1 MSIHGPILRR
11 QLFHPLRTAAVDD
24 RRAWR
29 GVEILVAALN
39 LADELSSIS
48 KSRTI
53 GVMLPTGAAFP
64 VAALAGWMLGRVVVP
79 LNYLLKRDELEY
91 IIRHSGMD
99 TVVTAQPMLDFMK
112 YEPAGAKLVRM
123 ESLELARF
131 PAPIRS
137 RGADD
142 DDLAALLYTSGTSG
156 KPKGVMLTHGNLR
169 ANISQIKRWVR
180 FTHRDTLFG
189 VLPQF
194 HSFGFTVM
202 TLLPLTVG
210 CGVAYMARFEPRKIV
225 QGLRGHRPTV
235 LVAIPSMYNAL
246 LSVKD
251 AEAADFDSL
260 RILVSGG
267 EPLPRSLF
275 DRFRERFGRE
285 IQEGYGLTETSPVT
299 NWRRPG
305 EGSFGSVGM
314 PLPEIYER
322 IVCLDTGKDLGPG
335 RDGEIRIKGPN
346 IMAGYF
352 RDPESTRAAFDDR
365 GYFRTGDIGR
375 FDAEGHLAITGR
387 EKEMMIVG
395 GENVFPREIEDAL
408 SRNESVR
415 ACGVVG
421 VHDPM
426 RGEEPVA
433 FVEINDGHTFDER
446 ALRAFCRTQIASY
459 KVPRRVHAVEELP
472 KGPTGKV
479 LRRALRDLLPDSQ
492 DAAEADAPDNAAG
505 V

>member
-11 QLFHPLRTAAVDD
+11 LLFHPIRTAAVDD

-29 GVEILVAALN
+29 GGEILVAAFN
-39 LADELSSIS
+39 LADELTSIS
-48 KSRTI
+48 TSKTV

-64 VAALAGWMLGRVVVP
+64 VAALAGWTLGRVVVP

-91 IIRHSGMD
+91 VIRHSGMD
-99 TVVTAQPMLDFMK
+99 TIVTAQPMLDFMK
-112 YEPAGAKLVRM
+112 YEPAGATLVRM
-123 ESLELARF
+123 ESLDLARF
-131 PAPIRS
+131 PSPIRPRS
-137 RGADD
+137 AQPG
-142 DDLAALLYTSGTSG
+142 DLAALLYTSGTSG

-169 ANISQIKRWVR
+169 ANISQIKRWVN
-180 FTHRDTLFG
+180 FTQRDTLFG

-194 HSFGFTVM
+194 HSFGFTVL
-202 TLLPLTVG
+202 TLLPLMLG

-225 QGLRGHRPTV
+225 QGLRKHRPTV

-251 AEAADFDSL
+251 ADAADFESL

-267 EPLPRSLF
+267 EPLPRTLF

-285 IQEGYGLTETSPVT
+285 IQEGYGLTETAPVT

-314 PLPEIYER
+314 ALPEIDER
-322 IVCLDTGKDLGPG
+322 IVSLETGRDLGPG

-346 IMAGYF
+346 IMAGYY
-352 RDPESTRAAFDDR
+352 RDPEGTRAAFDDE

-375 FDAEGHLAITGR
+375 FDADGHLAITGR

-408 SRNESVR
+408 SRHESVR
-415 ACGVVG
+415 ACGVIG
-421 VHDPM
+421 VNDPM

-433 FVEINDGHTFDER
+433 FVEIDDGHTFDER
-446 ALRAFCRTQIASY
+446 ALRTFCRTQIASY
-459 KVPRRVHAVEELP
+459 KVPRRVYAVQELP

-479 LRRALRDLLPDSQ
+479 LRRALRDLLTVESS
-492 DAAEADAPDNAAG
+492 ANE
-505 V
+505 